1 MQASKWTLTLH
12 SVVYDKALPS
22 PARSVRFKAGSQ
34 LVNAALKEE
43 EFSLLNEILFRCL
56 QIPNWSSYSWLF
68 PRSSIS
74 PVAFRTSPLGGF
86 CCCSRLSVSGAKVA
100 VLLLQQ
106 MLHLFSS
113 LCWWHA
119 SCLDHLWAPSGPF
132 SLLCLGLRLSLS
144 SLLLAAAALP
154 PSRVILVSAAS
165 PSVLNTRLTV
175 PRHQS

>member
-12 SVVYDKALPS
+12 SVVYDKACRH
-22 PARSVRFKAGSQ
+22 PAESVRFKAGSQ
-34 LVNAALKEE
+34 LVNAALKEGKN
-43 EFSLLNEILFRCL
+43 FQLLNEDIFRCL
-56 QIPNWSSYSWLF
+56 QNPKLVQLLLTSF
-68 PRSSIS
+68 HGPAS

-106 MLHLFSS
+106 MLPWSPS

-132 SLLCLGLRLSLS
+132 SLLCAWALRVVPVLPF
-144 SLLLAAAALP
+144 LLASLP
-154 PSRVILVSAAS
+154 CLLPVSFPGLCS
-165 PSVLNTRLTV
+165 LTV
-175 PRHQS
+175 STEY